1 MGLAITMKIADRIEV
16 DPEVCLGK
24 PVIQGTRIP
33 VYLILD
39 LLAGGLTVEEIT
51 QKWYPQITQEDIF
64 ACIRYA
70 NSLVQ
75 NEEIYP
81 VEA

>member
-1 MGLAITMKIADRIEV
+1 MVMKIAERIEIN
-16 DPEVCLGK
+16 PEVCLGK
-24 PVIQGTRIP
+24 PVIHGTHIP
-33 VYLILD
+33 VSLILD

-51 QKWYPQITQEDIF
+51 QKWYPQLTREDIL

>member
-1 MGLAITMKIADRIEV
+1 MKIADRIEA
-16 DPEVCLGK
+16 DSEICLGK

-39 LLAGGLTVEEIT
+39 LLAGGLTIEQIT
-51 QKWYPQITQEDIF
+51 NQWYPQLTREDVL

-75 NEEIYP
+75 NEEIHP

>member
-1 MGLAITMKIADRIEV
+1 MKIADRVEA

-24 PVIQGTRIP
+24 PVIEGTRIP
-33 VYLILD
+33 IHLILD
-39 LLAGGLTVEEIT
+39 LLAGGLTAEEIA
-51 QKWYPQITQEDIF
+51 KRWYPQLAPEDVL

-75 NEEIYP
+75 NEEIHP